1 MGYDAGC
8 DESRCCN
15 DKYFKQHLAEIHKDH
30 PNPDTAKEGLK
41 MQLRLLK
48 KVIRMNFQKIAVA
61 TALLL
66 LAASIFSGCA
76 AKQPAEN
83 SDPQKKSSAVA
94 ASSSVTTKTDSR
106 LADLHK
112 AIDESGFQAGIAYI
126 GYVGSKA
133 TEDEMYNYLKSSP
146 YAEKYSFL
154 CDSPLIDAGGT
165 ELYAVVTT
173 RENRSA
179 SVYHADMNNDGTYDV
194 HTDKI
199 LYKGKGTDCILLRCN
214 PSELHSNV
222 SILFTA
228 GDEHF
233 YVNPMIS
240 GANGRLNNTY
250 CYDFSVYS
258 DDEGISDDVI
268 NAYCLLSETDE
279 VKYYTDLGM
288 SLKYTG
294 QTQNINGQE
303 CQIFAIG
310 TNHEEQFVKEIFYAV
325 SKQDKIYFYDVISDK
340 WDLLGNG

>member
-1 MGYDAGC
+1 M
-8 DESRCCN
+8 
-15 DKYFKQHLAEIHKDH
+15 KFH
-30 PNPDTAKEGLK
+30 
-41 MQLRLLK
+41 
-48 KVIRMNFQKIAVA
+48 KIAA
-61 TALLL
+61 TAALLL

-83 SDPQKKSSAVA
+83 SDPQKKSSAVTV
-94 ASSSVTTKTDSR
+94 SSAVTTKTDSQ

-126 GYVGSKA
+126 GYVGSNA
-133 TEDEMYNYLKSSP
+133 TEDEMRNYLKNSP

-154 CDSPLIDAGGT
+154 CDSPLIDASGT

-173 RENRSA
+173 RDDRSA
-179 SVYHADMNNDGTYDV
+179 SVYPADMNNDGKYDV
-194 HTDKI
+194 HTDKV
-199 LYKGKGTDCILLRCN
+199 LYKGKGSDCILLRCN
-214 PSELHSNV
+214 ISELHSNV
-222 SILFTA
+222 SILFTT

-233 YVNPMIS
+233 YVNPIIS
-240 GANGRLNNTY
+240 GATGRLDDTY

-258 DDEGISDDVI
+258 DDEGISDDVM
-268 NAYCLLSETDE
+268 NAYGLLLETDE

-303 CQIFAIG
+303 CQIFAVG
-310 TNHEEQFVKEIFYAV
+310 TNHEEQFVKEALYAV
-325 SKQDKIYFYDVISDK
+325 SKQDKIYFYDTISDK

>member
-1 MGYDAGC
+1 
-8 DESRCCN
+8 
-15 DKYFKQHLAEIHKDH
+15 
-30 PNPDTAKEGLK
+30 
-41 MQLRLLK
+41 
-48 KVIRMNFQKIAVA
+48 MNFQKIAVT

-76 AKQPAEN
+76 AKQPAET
-83 SDPQKKSSAVA
+83 SDPQKKS
-94 ASSSVTTKTDSR
+94 
-106 LADLHK
+106 
-112 AIDESGFQAGIAYI
+112 IAYI

-133 TEDEMYNYLKSSP
+133 TEDEMYNYLKSGP

-154 CDSPLIDAGGT
+154 CDAPLIDAGGT

-173 RENRSA
+173 REDRSA
-179 SVYHADMNNDGTYDV
+179 SVYPADMNNGGTYDV

-240 GANGRLNNTY
+240 GANGRLDNTY

-258 DDEGISDDVI
+258 DNEGISDDVI
-268 NAYCLLSETDE
+268 IAYCLLSETDE

-310 TNHEEQFVKEIFYAV
+310 TNHEEQFVNEIFYAV

>member
-1 MGYDAGC
+1 M
-8 DESRCCN
+8 
-15 DKYFKQHLAEIHKDH
+15 
-30 PNPDTAKEGLK
+30 
-41 MQLRLLK
+41 
-48 KVIRMNFQKIAVA
+48 
-61 TALLL
+61 
-66 LAASIFSGCA
+66 
-76 AKQPAEN
+76 
-83 SDPQKKSSAVA
+83 
-94 ASSSVTTKTDSR
+94 
-106 LADLHK
+106 
-112 AIDESGFQAGIAYI
+112 
-126 GYVGSKA
+126 
-133 TEDEMYNYLKSSP
+133 
-146 YAEKYSFL
+146 
-154 CDSPLIDAGGT
+154 IDAGGT

-173 RENRSA
+173 RDDRSA
-179 SVYHADMNNDGTYDV
+179 SVYPADMNNDGTYDV

-240 GANGRLNNTY
+240 GANGRLDNTY

>member
-1 MGYDAGC
+1 MTPDTTKAGAATIHTL
-8 DESRCCN
+8 SSIFK
-15 DKYFKQHLAEIHKDH
+15 KYTKTIRTLTIVIHC
-30 PNPDTAKEGLK
+30 PDTAKEGLK

-48 KVIRMNFQKIAVA
+48 KVIRMNFQKIAVT

-83 SDPQKKSSAVA
+83 SDPQKKSSAAA
-94 ASSSVTTKTDSR
+94 ASSAVTVKTDSR

-154 CDSPLIDAGGT
+154 CDAPLIDAGGT

-173 RENRSA
+173 RDDRSA
-179 SVYHADMNNDGTYDV
+179 SVYPADMNNDGTYDV

-214 PSELHSNV
+214 PSELH
-222 SILFTA
+222 
-228 GDEHF
+228 
-233 YVNPMIS
+233 
-240 GANGRLNNTY
+240 
-250 CYDFSVYS
+250 
-258 DDEGISDDVI
+258 
-268 NAYCLLSETDE
+268 
-279 VKYYTDLGM
+279 
-288 SLKYTG
+288 
-294 QTQNINGQE
+294 
-303 CQIFAIG
+303 
-310 TNHEEQFVKEIFYAV
+310 
-325 SKQDKIYFYDVISDK
+325 
-340 WDLLGNG
+340 